1 MRTAAFL
8 IHVVQD
14 LPALLAPHP
23 LDGAAAVRSVLRH
36 RAEGLEGGAADALL
50 EQVEHVLL
58 VGRGGGI
65 ELEKHAGDLPGELR
79 LERYNLSVAW
89 IPSS

>member
-1 MRTAAFL
+1 M
-8 IHVVQD
+8 VQD

-50 EQVEHVLL
+50 EQDSIVDYWAAVSQLAKARDEIRKLKEDIRKL
-58 VGRGGGI
+58 K
-65 ELEKHAGDLPGELR
+65 EDNHANAQPG
-79 LERYNLSVAW
+79 
-89 IPSS
+89 